1 MVCGCAWRRQDR
13 FTLAGAWKLPNRQ
26 EMMNMACVALSVC
39 RLLSGCG
46 LLSAAPRQTAKPCHA
61 MSSQS
66 HSVPAPAPASQASPR
81 RRYLHLRMMTTYLP
95 WLLCSLRLCAPGECR
110 KPVKACQRLHRAA
123 LPPSD
128 RGSQSFPTTSERAP
142 VLCLRLHCT
151 SPWFNCLFLLPTAC
165 VSTNN
170 HLPRRAPIPIQT
182 VPLPISLARNIEGSL
197 SLSHSDQCTSHQS
210 RLQISE
216 THCGPPESPRAKK
229 KERNGRLAAE
239 AS

>member
-1 MVCGCAWRRQDR
+1 MECGCAWRRQDR
-13 FTLAGAWKLPNRQ
+13 FTLAGAWKLPNRR
-26 EMMNMACVALSVC
+26 EMMNMACVALSAVC
-39 RLLSGCG
+39 CLDVGCFLL
-46 LLSAAPRQTAKPCHA
+46 LPAKPCHA
-61 MSSQS
+61 IP
-66 HSVPAPAPASQASPR
+66 VPLGPSPSASIPGEPEAAVLTPESTVQDDD
-81 RRYLHLRMMTTYLP
+81 YHLP

-128 RGSQSFPTTSERAP
+128 RGSQSFPTTSERPP

-170 HLPRRAPIPIQT
+170 HLPRRVPIPIQT